1 MTNLNITINCGIC
14 IIQDINTEA
23 DHRCE
28 TCGFDVCENCAGAGY
43 DLDHAR
49 IDQRN
54 VEIDESMTEFEKN
67 WLATEETATE
77 ETATEEFGWE
87 MGTCRRGHGVKIH
100 GARVSF
106 KVENG
111 KKVTGMFLPFCAQD
125 TRVSMVFERDVKPA
139 GVREINCKTSMKIGA
154 SWPGEGAPFTG

>member
-1 MTNLNITINCGIC
+1 MKNLNITINCGIC

-67 WLATEETATE
+67 WLAAEH
-77 ETATEEFGWE
+77 GWE

-139 GVREINCKTSMKIGA
+139 GVREINCKTCKKIGA
-154 SWPGEGAPFTG
+154 NWPGTPFTG